1 MVAAS
6 PVDSIACQVRVC
18 ARERPDVCV
27 GVTRGRNMR
36 MVSLRLLGDA
46 GACRCARSTN
56 RPDQRIHVTSRMDVR
71 DGERAFVMRA
81 RARIRVTF
89 P

>member
-1 MVAAS
+1 
-6 PVDSIACQVRVC
+6 
-18 ARERPDVCV
+18 
-27 GVTRGRNMR
+27 

-46 GACRCARSTN
+46 GACRYRSTN

-81 RARIRVTF
+81 LAHTCNFSVIQPPPVALATRVDVLYSTGCMCADAVHMYW
-89 P
+89 PG